1 MAEQITERAEA
12 LLNTIKTGSAEERQ
26 AAVKELVRTYS
37 PLLSKEYEKMGGTDD
52 MARKT
57 ALLTVFRE
65 TLADSSA
72 LQSAEV
78 FERSLFAN
86 FISTVHIDPNAAKK
100 ADEFS
105 TTAMVDAIAADTDI
119 TKKAGEEPRLVFLS
133 ADDTKEQ
140 PAEPKAEPIRE
151 DAELLVGNSAAI
163 ETPIMDTTGAI
174 PQEIKLTPKPETK
187 KQGIRLTSK
196 PEPKKAAEPK
206 ETPKTAPKKVK
217 PAAVKK
223 DAENEDDET
232 EGNGLPGWAL
242 GLGIALG
249 VIALLALLLLAMRSF
264 APSAYNG
271 IAGVL
276 HLPQAEVTETAEPEE
291 VPEPSADS
299 ITIVDNSQE
308 TPAAA
313 EPETTAETEQTA
325 APEQTVEPTPEPTPE
340 GPTVIGTAT
349 VNVDKLNIRAEA
361 NTGSAAVGTAVA
373 GKTYDVY
380 ETVTDGQY
388 TWYRIGDG
396 QWFADNGSWITYT
409 KN

>member
-1 MAEQITERAEA
+1 MADQMKERAEA

-26 AAVKELVRTYS
+26 AAVKELVRAYS
-37 PLLSKEYEKMGGTDD
+37 PMLSEEYEKMGGTDD

-65 TLADSSA
+65 TLADTSA
-72 LQSAEV
+72 LQSADV

-86 FISTVHIDPNAAKK
+86 FISTVHIDPSPAKK
-100 ADEFS
+100 PDDFS
-105 TTAMVDAIAADTDI
+105 TTAMVDAIAADTDV
-119 TKKAGEEPRLVFLS
+119 TGNAGEEPRLVFLS
-133 ADDTKEQ
+133 ADDTKEE

-163 ETPIMDTTGAI
+163 ESPILDTTGAV
-174 PQEIKLTPKPETK
+174 PQEIKLTPKPE
-187 KQGIRLTSK
+187 
-196 PEPKKAAEPK
+196 PEPKKAKAAGPK
-206 ETPKTAPKKVK
+206 ETPKAAPKKVK
-217 PAAVKK
+217 PAAVN
-223 DAENEDDET
+223 DDDEDEDDEA
-232 EGNGLPGWAL
+232 EGSGLPGWAL

-308 TPAAA
+308 TPAVT
-313 EPETTAETEQTA
+313 EPETTAE
-325 APEQTVEPTPEPTPE
+325 PEQSAEPTPEATAEPAVE

-373 GKTYDVY
+373 GKSYDVY

-396 QWFADNGSWITYT
+396 QWFADNGSWITFT

>member
-1 MAEQITERAEA
+1 MAEQLNERAES
-12 LLNTIKTGSAEERQ
+12 LLNTIKTGSPEERQ
-26 AAVKELVRTYS
+26 AAVKGLVRLYS
-37 PLLSKEYEKMGGTDD
+37 PLLSEKYEAMGGTDD
-52 MARKT
+52 IARKT

-65 TLADSSA
+65 TLADGSA

-78 FERSLFAN
+78 FERSLLANFAN
-86 FISTVHIDPNAAKK
+86 TVHIEPNAEKS
-100 ADEFS
+100 DEEFS
-105 TTAMVDAIAADTDI
+105 TTAMVNKIAE
-119 TKKAGEEPRLVFLS
+119 KAEPIDGDEEPRIVFLS
-133 ADDTKEQ
+133 ADEASEPAPEQ
-140 PAEPKAEPIRE
+140 KPAPENEE
-151 DAELLVGNSAAI
+151 AELLVGNSAAI
-163 ETPIMDTTGAI
+163 ETPIMDTTAAV
-174 PQEIKLTPKPETK
+174 PTEIKLTPKPEPK
-187 KQGIRLTSK
+187 KEA
-196 PEPKKAAEPK
+196 EPKKKPK
-206 ETPKTAPKKVK
+206 P
-217 PAAVKK
+217 AVKK
-223 DAENEDDET
+223 PKPAPVKKDDKENDGET
-232 EGNGLPGWAL
+232 GLPGWAL

-249 VIALLALLLLAMRSF
+249 VIALLALLLLAMRSI

-276 HLPQAEVTETAEPEE
+276 HLPKTEVTETAEPEE

-308 TPAAA
+308 TPVVTEPESTA
-313 EPETTAETEQTA
+313 EPEQTA
-325 APEQTVEPTPEPTPE
+325 APEQTAEPTPEPTPE

-380 ETVTDGQY
+380 ETASDGQY

-396 QWFADNGSWITYT
+396 QWFADNGSWITFT

>member
-37 PLLSKEYEKMGGTDD
+37 PMLSDEYEKMGGTDD

-72 LQSAEV
+72 LQSADV

-105 TTAMVDAIAADTDI
+105 TTAMVDAIAADTDV
-119 TKKAGEEPRLVFLS
+119 TGNAGEEPRLVFLS
-133 ADDTKEQ
+133 ADDTKEE

-163 ETPIMDTTGAI
+163 ESPILDTTGAV
-174 PQEIKLTPKPETK
+174 PQEITITP
-187 KQGIRLTSK
+187 K
-196 PEPKKAAEPK
+196 PEPKKPAERKEAPK
-206 ETPKTAPKKVK
+206 AAPKKVK
-217 PAAVKK
+217 PAAV
-223 DAENEDDET
+223 NEDDEDEDDEA

-271 IAGVL
+271 TAGVL
-276 HLPQAEVTETAEPEE
+276 HLPQVEVTETAEPEE

-308 TPAAA
+308 TPAVT
-313 EPETTAETEQTA
+313 EPETTAE
-325 APEQTVEPTPEPTPE
+325 PEASAEPTPEATAEPVAE

-373 GKTYDVY
+373 GKSYDVY

-396 QWFADNGSWITYT
+396 QWFADNGSWITFT